1 MATIATLRD
10 IVDALIESAK
20 EENKL
25 DEATSNVESFYK
37 IIFSN
42 DELKNILSNSI
53 FDVEER
59 KSVVKDM
66 CEKASFSS
74 LTGGFISLIVDMDK
88 FKAFV
93 NSKELVLGKLKE
105 AAGKISAELISA
117 EQLSENDVEK
127 VKNALSKATGKDVD
141 ISLKVD
147 SSIIGGMI
155 AKVEDKVYDS
165 SIKTQLER
173 MRGVLSPS

>member
-25 DEATSNVESFYK
+25 DEVTSNVEAFYG
-37 IIFSN
+37 IISSN

-53 FDVEER
+53 FDIEER
-59 KSVVKDM
+59 KEVATDI
-66 CEKASFSS
+66 CEKALFSK
-74 LTGGFISLIVDMDK
+74 LTSGFMSLIVDMDK
-88 FKAFV
+88 FKPFV

-117 EQLSENDVEK
+117 QQLSESEVDK
-127 VKNALSKATGKDVD
+127 VKNALSKATGKDVE

-147 SSIIGGMI
+147 SSIIGGLI